1 MQVSILVIV
10 ADPLPHIIHELF
22 YDICKH
28 KPAEYIPISIIKVL
42 GHTSLGNF
50 NTNQI
55 VIELTKI
62 SK

>member
-1 MQVSILVIV
+1 MQVSILVI

-28 KPAEYIPISIIKVL
+28 KPAEYIPISIIGVL
-42 GHTSLGNF
+42 GHASLGNF
-50 NTNQI
+50 SPNQI